1 MRKLQQENG
10 RLEKML
16 EKPVKDRVEVD
27 NGHVEKIRTLMNDL
41 RLLQAKSTCFYLQN
55 DWWGG
60 AG

>member
-41 RLLQAKSTCFYLQN
+41 RLLQVLFVIIVIREL
-55 DWWGG
+55 
-60 AG
+60 